1 VTFEAGI
8 VTNMT
13 ENRDVRTLRVVRAEK
28 PKPPPSPEAERARRY
43 RARKRGEQVVK
54 RKPGPKPT
62 TETTLREEI
71 RDLERQNADLRLKVR
86 ILEERVSHRPRHSR
100 GGNP

>member
-1 VTFEAGI
+1 LSGDI

-13 ENRDVRTLRVVRAEK
+13 ENRDVPKLRVVRAEE

-43 RARKRGEQVVK
+43 RARKRGEQLAK
-54 RKPGPKPT
+54 RKPGPKPK
-62 TETTLREEI
+62 TETTLHEEI

-86 ILEERVSHRPRHSR
+86 ILEASLSHRPRHSR